1 MSEKRS
7 IDISTKIILKI
18 VIVFLGLWFLFLIR
32 DILVLLIIALIL
44 TAALEP
50 LINWLEKKKI
60 PRSLSIMLVYF
71 FLFLTIGGMFSF
83 LIPAVI
89 YQFKELMQKFPQY
102 LNSFSEQFYIF
113 KNYLHDQGVNL
124 EIEQL
129 VNQAG
134 NGLTYSSKSIFSTTL
149 GVFSGFISTIAIFS
163 LTFYMLVRKDGIE
176 EFLQVIIPKNY
187 ISRVIEITHKIK
199 HKLSWWMLGQL
210 SIMFIIFLLDFTV
223 LYLLNI
229 PYALTLAVI
238 GGTLELIPYAGPI
251 LSTIIA
257 SIVGFFVSP
266 IIGFFVLGSY
276 IIIQQIENH
285 IILPQIMKKAVG
297 LNPAIVILVIL
308 IGAKLAGIMG
318 AILAVPLATALGV
331 VIKEILRDK

>member
-102 LNSFSEQFYIF
+102 LNSFSEQFYVF

-176 EFLQVIIPKNY
+176 EFLQVIIPENY